1 MLNYNLEMNVR
12 KILKGISFKSE
23 VILNDIQFFL
33 ICFRSFLFLVSC
45 DQDLLQEK
53 VSLNIVK
60 VLGFVDVQKIENDL
74 EEGVYVRLDVVF

>member
-23 VILNDIQFFL
+23 VILSDIQFFL